1 MQKKNTEHIE
11 MVLSCVKKEQIT
23 SRAEIAKKLSLSK
36 PTVSKIVNQLIDE
49 DWVFETGTGEAST
62 SGGRKPVKL
71 KFNPRKAFVIGV
83 DIGGTKVAV
92 GILDLV
98 GNVCAYSEFPTQ
110 QYIANGFFEQMK
122 YKIDAM
128 IKENRIEK
136 SKILGMGVG
145 IPGITNVE
153 SGVVQDAPAL
163 GWKNFPVKE
172 KLKEFFDIPIY
183 IDNDVNINVLGEQWK
198 GAGKGKSNLIYI
210 AIGTGIGSGI
220 MINGELYRGSNYS
233 AGEMGYMVTDRQY
246 ANKYYPVYEGYG
258 FLESVAS
265 GSSIGNSLTRKL
277 GYKITAD
284 EAFSLYEQGNSAVKD
299 VIEEAVDHLSIGI
312 ANYISL
318 LDPEVVIVGGGVSGS
333 FSLFEQTI
341 KDAISHYTPQKCK
354 VVKTTFGK
362 EAGVIGAVALFLK
375 EYGGIFKI

>member
-1 MQKKNTEHIE
+1 M
-11 MVLSCVKKEQIT
+11 
-23 SRAEIAKKLSLSK
+23 
-36 PTVSKIVNQLIDE
+36 
-49 DWVFETGTGEAST
+49 
-62 SGGRKPVKL
+62 
-71 KFNPRKAFVIGV
+71 
-83 DIGGTKVAV
+83 
-92 GILDLV
+92 